1 MLVRSLAPPAVTGGP
16 TSLVSHV
23 VDTDDLDDDVV
34 VVPEAAVAE
43 PPGPEVVV
51 ESVAADPVVG
61 TAPADRDD
69 IQRPDFDR
77 PDLDLAAETPEERRE
92 RFNRV
97 VEEFMSPLYG
107 NALRLTGNP
116 HDASDLVQATFE
128 RAFKAFHQYAPGTNL
143 KAWLFK
149 IQSNTFINDYR
160 KRQRQPRVA
169 DTDYVED
176 WQMHRAESH
185 TSTGLRSAETE
196 VLESLPEQAI
206 LEALS
211 QLSPEYRQAV
221 LLADVEGLRYKE
233 IAEVMG
239 TPVGTVMSRLHRGR
253 RQLGRLLEDHARSLG
268 YLRDDDKQE
277 AEQSEPAPR
286 AAGRSAEA
294 KGGRR

>member
-34 VVPEAAVAE
+34 VVRKLPSRSRRVR
-43 PPGPEVVV
+43 EVVV

-116 HDASDLVQATFE
+116 HDASDLV
-128 RAFKAFHQYAPGTNL
+128 R
-143 KAWLFK
+143 
-149 IQSNTFINDYR
+149 
-160 KRQRQPRVA
+160 PRSSG
-169 DTDYVED
+169 
-176 WQMHRAESH
+176 RSRRF
-185 TSTGLRSAETE
+185 TST
-196 VLESLPEQAI
+196 
-206 LEALS
+206 
-211 QLSPEYRQAV
+211 
-221 LLADVEGLRYKE
+221 
-233 IAEVMG
+233 
-239 TPVGTVMSRLHRGR
+239 R
-253 RQLGRLLEDHARSLG
+253 R
-268 YLRDDDKQE
+268 
-277 AEQSEPAPR
+277 API
-286 AAGRSAEA
+286 
-294 KGGRR
+294 